1 MCRSTAVSHDG
12 KYVIVFVDEKGDDN
26 LVYYVDLEKNGEITK
41 KLSLTPII
49 TEFGDIYVV
58 RRIFEKNNQFLLLQ
72 VHRLLMFMNYYLFQY
87 VTNIGSK
94 VVFKTNRNA
103 SNYRLVVI
111 DLENPVEEN
120 WTTLIEV

>member
-1 MCRSTAVSHDG
+1 MSHDG

-72 VHRLLMFMNYYLFQY
+72 VHRLLMFMNYYYLFQY